1 MAQENIRSIEAFLFR
16 EARLLDRKMFDDW
29 FDLYTDDACYW
40 IPLRPEQTDRDKEL
54 SIISDDIDM
63 MRARLHWLKHPK
75 NHAQALPSRTVH
87 YVSNVLVDKLD
98 EDRQEYL
105 VSSAL
110 QVIEF
115 REDKQTIYAGSCEH
129 VLRECQD
136 EMKIAS
142 KRVDLI
148 NSESFLNSIS
158 IPL

>member
-1 MAQENIRSIEAFLFR
+1 MTQETIHSIEDFLYR
-16 EARLLDRKMFDDW
+16 EASLLDKKLFDNW

-40 IPLRPEQTDRDKEL
+40 IPLRPEQSQRDKEL

-63 MRARLHWLKHPK
+63 MRARVHWLKHPK
-75 NHAQALPSRTVH
+75 NHAQALPSRTMH
-87 YVSNVLVDKLD
+87 YISNVLVDNFD
-98 EDRQEYL
+98 ENKQEYL

-129 VLRECQD
+129 VLRLCQE

-142 KRVDLI
+142 KRIDLI
-148 NSESFLNSIS
+148 NSEGFLNSIS